1 MAKTF
6 RRIVT
11 GHNAQGKSIFVSDGQ
26 SPAAF
31 NRAGGTTIS
40 DYWVTTATPAD
51 NSGNADGAPKSFELH
66 PPHGGSVFRV
76 IDLPPDSVRYAGN
89 AAAARP
95 DHAIAGRHPGFH
107 KTDTIDYAIVL
118 EGECYAM
125 MDEGEDK
132 LMKPGDV
139 LVQRGTSHAW
149 SNRSDRNCVIAF
161 ILIDAKPAP

>member
-26 SPAAF
+26 SPATYE
-31 NRAGGTTIS
+31 RAGGTIIS

-51 NSGNADGAPKSFELH
+51 NSGNADGAPKSFSLH
-66 PPHGGSVFRV
+66 PPHGGSVFRI
-76 IDLPPDSVRYAGN
+76 IDLPPDSKRYGDN
-89 AAAARP
+89 PAAARP
-95 DHAIAGRHPGFH
+95 DHAIEGRHPGFH

-118 EGECYAM
+118 DGEVWAM

-149 SNRSDRNCVIAF
+149 SNRSDKNCVIAF

>member
-11 GHNAQGKSIFVSDGQ
+11 GHNPQGKSIFVSDGQ
-26 SPAAF
+26 SPATF
-31 NRAGGTTIS
+31 HRAGFTTIS
-40 DYWVTTATPAD
+40 DYWVTDNTPAS
-51 NSGNADGAPKSFELH
+51 NAGNDEGAPKNFSLP
-66 PPHGGSVFRV
+66 PPHAGSVFRV
-76 IDLPPDSVRYAGN
+76 VDLPPDKTRYA
-89 AAAARP
+89 AAGAQP
-95 DHAIAGRHPGFH
+95 DHAVAGRHPGFH

-118 EGECYAM
+118 EGEVWAM

-132 LMKPGDV
+132 LMKAGDV